1 MVGLT
6 LDEAGDGKAKIARV
20 TQMSMQ
26 QDTERDGEARSC
38 PGADLVSI
46 CRGSWA
52 LLSLLLWCGD
62 WFFPK
67 VELCDFE
74 GDPK

>member
-1 MVGLT
+1 MQGHSQCSSGSGEHE
-6 LDEAGDGKAKIARV
+6 DANSDGA
-20 TQMSMQ
+20 MLS
-26 QDTERDGEARSC
+26 RDGEARSC